1 MRENARKIII
11 FLLVIAGMVAAC
23 FGINVKTT
31 VDGETVDPSDIID
44 ILDETEP
51 ADTTVTEQDP
61 EVQDTE
67 DVVVPDNNDSVDPA
81 DTDVE
86 SDVEINEV
94 PSDVAD
100 TVDDDIMAEED

>member
-67 DVVVPDNNDSVDPA
+67 DVVVPDNNESAEPA

-86 SDVEINEV
+86 SDVEIEV
-94 PSDVAD
+94 P
-100 TVDDDIMAEED
+100 VDEAETGLDDIMAEED